1 MTGNAR
7 RRTYTE
13 MFSAGPQHSSVMRHE
28 GCLTTAVRRNQGS
41 ALPCWERRGPIA
53 AQRFRQHSGPEGWL
67 WPQDTC

>member
-41 ALPCWERRGPIA
+41 ALPCWERRKGSYRSSALPTTL
-53 AQRFRQHSGPEGWL
+53 RS
-67 WPQDTC
+67 